1 VIGVPGHAE
10 DGGLGRNQEVPPD
23 VARLQGDWRS
33 YHSVAE
39 EAVEEEEEEEEEEG
53 EQEETEIEG
62 EGVELLQAWWIVT
75 DQT

>member
-1 VIGVPGHAE
+1 VIGVRGHAE

-23 VARLQGDWRS
+23 VARLRGDWRL

-39 EAVEEEEEEEEEEG
+39 EAVEEEEEEEEEG

-62 EGVELLQAWWIVT
+62 EEVEPLQAWWIVT